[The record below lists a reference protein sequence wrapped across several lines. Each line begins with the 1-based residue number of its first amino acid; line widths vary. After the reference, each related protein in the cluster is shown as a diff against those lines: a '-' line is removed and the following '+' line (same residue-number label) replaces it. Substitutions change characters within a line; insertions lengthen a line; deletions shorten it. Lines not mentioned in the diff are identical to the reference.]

1 MANYQNLHEWIALI
15 EAVSGLAA
23 SSGVLAAGASAV
35 AAANKWLI
43 AKGVDIHAA
52 LNSQYGQA
60 ALNYAEQAVSSYVR
74 KGGNPA
80 DQAFV
85 DKTVSDIH
93 LAMIDT
99 HSGMAAKLGASH
111 DDTGRIVTNK
121 VEQAV
126 KAAGVLAAPVVIP
139 ASSAVTPTVTAP
151 VVAPS
156 HRPRRRPQRRLR
168 RRWIDRRDSHQRG
181 LFRMV
186 AR

>member
-60 ALNYAEQAVSSYVR
+60 ALNYAEQAVGSYVR

-126 KAAGVLAAPVVIP
+126 KAAGVPLVVAAPVVIP
-139 ASSAVTPTVTAP
+139 ASSAVTPAVTSP
-151 VVAPS
+151 VVAP
-156 HRPRRRPQRRLR
+156 P
-168 RRWIDRRDSHQRG
+168 
-181 LFRMV
+181 V
-186 AR
+186 APLETASSAASPTTPAAP

>member
-1 MANYQNLHEWIALI
+1 MANYQNLHEWITLI

-23 SSGVLAAGASAV
+23 SSGVLVAGASAV

-85 DKTVSDIH
+85 DKTISDIH

-126 KAAGVLAAPVVIP
+126 KAAGVPLVVAAPVVIP
-139 ASSAVTPTVTAP
+139 ASPAVTPTVTAP
-151 VVAPS
+151 MAAPPVAPLETAS
-156 HRPRRRPQRRLR
+156 PAVPP
-168 RRWIDRRDSHQRG
+168 
-181 LFRMV
+181 V
-186 AR
+186 APVTP

>member
-111 DDTGRIVTNK
+111 DDTGRIVANK

-126 KAAGVLAAPVVIP
+126 KAAGVPLVVAAPVVIP
-139 ASSAVTPTVTAP
+139 ASSAVTPAVTSP
-151 VVAPS
+151 VVAP
-156 HRPRRRPQRRLR
+156 P
-168 RRWIDRRDSHQRG
+168 
-181 LFRMV
+181 V
-186 AR
+186 APLETASSAASPTTPAAP

>member
-1 MANYQNLHEWIALI
+1 MANYQNLHDWITLI

-23 SSGVLAAGASAV
+23 ISGVLVAGASAV

-85 DKTVSDIH
+85 DKTISDIH

-126 KAAGVLAAPVVIP
+126 KAAGVPLVVAAPVVIP
-139 ASSAVTPTVTAP
+139 ASPAVAPTVMVP
-151 VVAPS
+151 VVAP
-156 HRPRRRPQRRLR
+156 P
-168 RRWIDRRDSHQRG
+168 
-181 LFRMV
+181 V
-186 AR
+186 APLETASPVVPPVAPVTP